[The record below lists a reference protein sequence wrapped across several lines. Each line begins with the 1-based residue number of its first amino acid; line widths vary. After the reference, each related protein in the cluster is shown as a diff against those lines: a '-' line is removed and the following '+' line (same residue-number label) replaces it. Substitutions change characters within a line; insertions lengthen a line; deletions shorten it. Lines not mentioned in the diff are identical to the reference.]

1 MLCISY
7 LNTYD
12 PSPGTCQAL
21 LSKLNQNGKQDG
33 MGWDDDLLR
42 KGGPDGHLYNFV
54 EAALQGKT
62 SVVKEL
68 INSCNTL

>member
-1 MLCISY
+1 
-7 LNTYD
+7 
-12 PSPGTCQAL
+12 
-21 LSKLNQNGKQDG
+21 